1 MIESTRLWV
10 SYFLSNWLAW
20 GAAYVLLRFV
30 AAACVFRH
38 VSRMNRTK
46 DESKF
51 Q

>member
-1 MIESTRLWV
+1 MIEPTRLWA
-10 SYFLSNWLAW
+10 SYFLSNWLTW

-38 VSRMNRTK
+38 VSRMNRVK
-46 DESKF
+46 EESDF